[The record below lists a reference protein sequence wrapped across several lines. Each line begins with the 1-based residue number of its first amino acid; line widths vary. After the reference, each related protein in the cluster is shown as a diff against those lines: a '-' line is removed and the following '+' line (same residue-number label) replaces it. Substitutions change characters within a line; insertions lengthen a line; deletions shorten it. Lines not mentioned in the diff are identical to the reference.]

1 MKPQLITPGSLLA
14 SALAALLTATPE
26 AALATEADDHKE
38 AARLFTEGEQH
49 YDQRRYEEA
58 RKAWTRSLEKVVRHS
73 TACNLAAV
81 EQKLGEPLSAARHY
95 QLCIDEMPADE
106 PKEFRARAR
115 KKLDEVRLEVGTLE
129 LEAPAGATVRVNGAA
144 VSSKSRIAYVPP
156 GSHEIEVERDG
167 RRVSKRVTLGKGETQ
182 RVSLDVPSPPSAP
195 GPTRAASPAPGPATA
210 ATAEATPDAST
221 ATPATRVAGYVTLVG
236 AVSAAAAGAL
246 LVGLGV
252 SKGDTAA
259 ALREGFSSSSCA
271 AGGSPRCDALRAA
284 VGEGRDFVT
293 AGAALLGAAGAL
305 GGLSLG
311 LSLAKPS
318 TKRHEPTT
326 LRLSPMVGPAGAFV
340 GASLAF

>member
-1 MKPQLITPGSLLA
+1 MRHTLATPGRLLA
-14 SALAALLTATPE
+14 TSLVALVLTATPGG
-26 AALATEADDHKE
+26 ARATEADDHKE

-58 RKAWTRSLEKVVRHS
+58 RKAWARSLEKVVRHS

-129 LEAPAGATVRVNGAA
+129 LEAPAGATVRVKGAA
-144 VSSKSRIAYVPP
+144 VSVKSRIAYVPP
-156 GSHEIEVERDG
+156 GSHEVEVEHDG
-167 RRVSKRVTLGKGETQ
+167 RRASKTVSVGKGETQ
-182 RVSLDVPSPPSAP
+182 RVSLEVSPTVTAAAGATPMTPPSP
-195 GPTRAASPAPGPATA
+195 AASVAPRA
-210 ATAEATPDAST
+210 DST
-221 ATPATRVAGYVTLVG
+221 STPATRVTSYVALVG
-236 AVSAAAAGAL
+236 AVSAAAGGAV

-259 ALREGFSSSSCA
+259 SLREGFSSSSCA
-271 AGGSPRCDALRAA
+271 GGGSPRCDALRAA

-293 AGAALLGAAGAL
+293 VGAALLGAAGAL

-318 TKRHEPTT
+318 SKRHEPTT
-326 LRLSPMVGPAGAFV
+326 LRLSPRVGPTSAFLGAD
-340 GASLAF
+340 LAF